1 MSERDVTGRVFCGQI
16 APLTSHPDLAVR
28 LPPLFWSASIWCAA
42 LLLSGMSSARRL
54 CAAETVPSKTTYQ
67 KAYGN
72 SKGAPSVDAAREL
85 PRYPAVAPKDALKT
99 WRVKAGF
106 RLELAASEP
115 QVRDPIAVCFDER
128 GRMFVCEMID
138 YSEMRD
144 ASPHLGRVSVLED
157 KDGDGYYE
165 TSTVFA
171 DNLAWP
177 TGLIWA
183 NGGLYVA
190 ATPDIWRFEDRDNNG
205 AAEVRT
211 RVFTGFGT
219 GLKLL
224 NVQSLLNSFQWGPD
238 NRVHVLAGGGNRGV
252 VTCPLRPELPG
263 RELGGRDFWFD
274 PLTHEFGLEP
284 GGAQYGMSFDD
295 LGRKFGCS
303 NSDHLQYWVHND
315 PVADSVEAPVLPPPA
330 PRLSIAKDGGAA
342 EVFRLSPDE
351 PWRIVRTRWRVAG
364 SVPGG
369 VEGGGRVSGYFT
381 GATGTTLYRGDAYGP
396 DFVNNSFTGDA
407 GGQLVH
413 RKRISVGPDG
423 VALTAERPADE
434 AGMEFAASTDTWVRV
449 VNFANAPDGCLHVCD
464 MYREVIEHPWSI
476 PDEIKRHLDL
486 NSGNDRGRIYRI
498 VPDNPG
504 WSRRPG
510 APGLAAADT
519 TQLVKTLAHPNGWH
533 RDTASRLLSERRPAG
548 SAVLL
553 EALLKDSASAL
564 AKLHALSLLHST
576 DLLSQEALSRALSDS
591 SPTVRGRAAL
601 LAAASFGKVV
611 PEPATLSALAR
622 LASDRDARVRFEC
635 ARTAVGLLTPETKE
649 ILSGPLQALARSDHA
664 HPWIG
669 PALLQPRHGARG
681 PHVLSPLLAQP
692 DFTGVATPFVSRLLE
707 LRAATEPASVFPEL
721 LRFALTP
728 RPNPGHLRAI
738 GQGLARNGGSLE
750 KADRDGL
757 LAPVFAEARQLAVRS
772 DAALE
777 RKLEALELLS
787 VAPEAVTVS
796 ALEAC
801 LGAGQGDGF
810 TAEAVRLLSPR
821 AGGALSRLLLA
832 RWAGAG
838 PLTKEGILNALLSRE
853 DRTQAL
859 LEAFVKGEVPVAALS
874 PARVQAL
881 VSSKVPALAGKA
893 RVALA
898 EVLPPSRESIAAKY
912 QAAATLAGDAERGSK
927 VYDARCQ
934 GCHRA
939 AGRGLQVG
947 PDLLT
952 VKGKGREALLTA
964 ILEPNKEVASQYIVH
979 TITTKAGDIYTG
991 MIAED
996 TAQAVTLLQG
1006 ASVPQNIQR
1015 KDIKGSSSEG
1025 KSMMPEGLEAG
1036 LELQSVADL
1045 LTFIETLP

>member
-1 MSERDVTGRVFCGQI
+1 MTGPVFSGQI
-16 APLTSHPDLAVR
+16 ETLTYHPDPAVR
-28 LPPLFWSASIWCAA
+28 LPPLFWSASVWCAA
-42 LLLSGMSSARRL
+42 LLLSAVSPASRL
-54 CAAETVPSKTTYQ
+54 CAAETVASKTTYQ
-67 KAYGN
+67 KAYGS
-72 SKGAPSVDAAREL
+72 SKGAPAVDAAREL
-85 PRYPAVAPKDALKT
+85 PRYPAVAPKDAVST

-144 ASPHLGRVSVLED
+144 ASPHLGRVSLLED

-165 TSTVFA
+165 TSAVFA
-171 DNLAWP
+171 DNLPWP

-190 ATPDIWRFEDRDNNG
+190 ATPDIWRFEDRDGDG

-315 PVADSVEAPVLPPPA
+315 PVADSAEAPALPPPP

-423 VALTAERPADE
+423 IALTAERPADE

-486 NSGNDRGRIYRI
+486 NSGNDRGRIYRM

-504 WSRRPG
+504 WSRRAG
-510 APGLAAADT
+510 APGLADADT
-519 TQLVKTLAHPNGWH
+519 VQLVKTLAHPNGWH
-533 RDTASRLLSERRPAG
+533 RDTASRLLSERRPPA
-548 SAVLL
+548 AVTLL
-553 EALLKDSASAL
+553 EALLKESASQL
-564 AKLHALSLLHST
+564 ARLHALSLLHST
-576 DLLSQEALSRALSDS
+576 NLLSQDALTRALSDA
-591 SPTVRGRAAL
+591 SPAVRGRAAL
-601 LAAASFGKVV
+601 LAASGPGKVALTPV
-611 PEPATLSALAR
+611 TLSALAR
-622 LASDRDARVRFEC
+622 LASDRDPRVRFEC
-635 ARTAVGLLTPETKE
+635 ARATVALLTQDTSE
-649 ILSGPLQALARSDHA
+649 ILSGALRALARSDHA
-664 HPWIG
+664 HPWIA
-669 PALLQPRHGARG
+669 PALLQSQPGARG
-681 PHVLSPLLAQP
+681 PHVLSPLLAEA
-692 DFTGVATPFVSRLLE
+692 DFISSAAPFVSRLLE

-728 RPNPGHLRAI
+728 KPNAGHLRAI
-738 GQGLARNGGSLE
+738 GQGLARTGGSLE

-757 LAPVFAEARQLAVRS
+757 LAPVFAEAKQVAVQ
-772 DAALE
+772 AGAE
-777 RKLEALELLS
+777 EARKLEALELLS
-787 VAPEAVTVS
+787 VAPEAVTAS
-796 ALEAC
+796 ALEAS
-801 LGAGQGDGF
+801 LGSGQGDGF
-810 TAEAVRLLSPR
+810 EAEAVRRLSPR

-838 PLTKEGILNALLSRE
+838 PLTREGILSALLARE
-853 DRTQAL
+853 DRTLAL
-859 LEAFVKGEVPVAALS
+859 LEAFEKGGVPVAALS
-874 PARVQAL
+874 PARIQAL
-881 VSSKVPALAGKA
+881 VSSKAPALASKA
-893 RVALA
+893 RTALA
-898 EVLPPSRESIAAKY
+898 AVLPPSRESITAKY
-912 QAAATLAGDAERGSK
+912 QVAATLPGDADRGGK

-934 GCHRA
+934 ACHRA

-952 VKGKGREALLTA
+952 VKSKGREALLTA
-964 ILEPNKEVASQYIVH
+964 ILEPNKEVASQYVVH

-1006 ASVPQNIQR
+1006 GGVPQNISR
-1015 KDIKGSSSEG
+1015 RDIKGSSSEG

>member
-42 LLLSGMSSARRL
+42 LLLSGMSPARRL

-67 KAYGN
+67 KAYGS

-171 DNLAWP
+171 DNLPWP

-190 ATPDIWRFEDRDNNG
+190 ATPDIWRFEDRDDNG

-303 NSDHLQYWVHND
+303 NSDHLQYWVHHD
-315 PVADSVEAPVLPPPA
+315 PVADTAEAPVLPPPP

-364 SVPGG
+364 SVPGL

-504 WSRRPG
+504 WSRRAG
-510 APGLAAADT
+510 APGLANADT

-553 EALLKDSASAL
+553 EALLRDSASAL
-564 AKLHALSLLHST
+564 ARLHALSLLHST

-601 LAAASFGKVV
+601 LAAACFEKIA

-692 DFTGVATPFVSRLLE
+692 DFTGVAAPFVSRLLE

-738 GQGLARNGGSLE
+738 GQGLAHNGGSLE

-810 TAEAVRLLSPR
+810 TAEAVRVLSPR

-832 RWAGAG
+832 GWAGAG
-838 PLTKEGILNALLSRE
+838 PLTREGILNALLARE
-853 DRTQAL
+853 DRTLAL

-996 TAQAVTLLQG
+996 TAQAVMLLQG
-1006 ASVPQNIQR
+1006 GSVPQNIQR

>member
-1 MSERDVTGRVFCGQI
+1 M
-16 APLTSHPDLAVR
+16 R
-28 LPPLFWSASIWCAA
+28 LPPLFRFSSVWCAA
-42 LLLSGMSSARRL
+42 LLLNGVFPAVRL
-54 CAAETVPSKTTYQ
+54 CAVETIASKTTYQ
-67 KAYGN
+67 KAYGS
-72 SKGAPSVDAAREL
+72 SKGAPAVDVAREL

-99 WRVKAGF
+99 WRVKPGF

-115 QVRDPIAVCFDER
+115 QVRDPIAICFDER
-128 GRMFVCEMID
+128 GRMFVCEMVD

-144 ASPHLGRVSVLED
+144 ADPHLGRVSVLED

-165 TSTVFA
+165 TSAVFA
-171 DNLAWP
+171 DNLSWP

-190 ATPDIWRFEDRDNNG
+190 ATPDIWRFEDRDG
-205 AAEVRT
+205 DGVAEVRT
-211 RVFTGFGT
+211 RAFTGFGT

-224 NVQSLLNSFQWGPD
+224 NVQGLLNSFQWGPD

-252 VTCPLRPELPG
+252 VSCPLRAELPG

-315 PVADSVEAPVLPPPA
+315 PVTDTAAASVVPLPS

-381 GATGTTLYRGDAYGP
+381 GATGTTIYRGDAYGP
-396 DFVNNSFTGDA
+396 DFLNNSFTGDA

-423 VALTAERPADE
+423 LTLTGERPADE
-434 AGMEFAASTDTWVRV
+434 AGMEFAASNDTWVRV

-476 PDEIKRHLDL
+476 PDEIKKHLDL
-486 NSGNDRGRIYRI
+486 NSGNDRGRIYRL
-498 VPDNPG
+498 VPDKPG
-504 WSRRPG
+504 WTRRSV
-510 APGLAAADT
+510 ATGLAAADT
-519 TQLVKTLAHPNGWH
+519 VELVKTLGHPNGWH
-533 RDTASRLLSERRPAG
+533 RDTASRLLSERQPTG
-548 SAVLL
+548 AVALL
-553 EALLKDSASAL
+553 EALLKGSPNEL
-564 AKLHALSLLHST
+564 ARLHALNLLHST
-576 DLLSQEALSRALSDS
+576 NLLSQETLSGALSDASTAVRSRAL
-591 SPTVRGRAAL
+591 L
-601 LAAASFGKVV
+601 LAAASLAKVT
-611 PEPATLSALAR
+611 PSHATLSAIAR

-635 ARTAVGLLTPETKE
+635 ARTTVALLAPETSA
-649 ILSGPLQALARSDHA
+649 ILSDALLALARTDHA
-664 HPWIG
+664 HPWIA
-669 PALLQPRHGARG
+669 PALLQLQRGAGG
-681 PHVLSPLLAQP
+681 PHVLSPLLE
-692 DFTGVATPFVSRLLE
+692 DTNFTGGAAPFVSRLLE

-728 RPNPGHLRAI
+728 KPNPGHLRSLA
-738 GQGLARNGGSLE
+738 QGLARNGSSLE
-750 KADRDGL
+750 KADREGL
-757 LAPVFAEARQLAVRS
+757 LTPVFAEARRIADRA
-772 DAALE
+772 DAAAE
-777 RKLEALELLS
+777 RRLEALELLS
-787 VAPEAVTVS
+787 VAPEAVVA
-796 ALEAC
+796 ALLHEC
-801 LGAGQGDGF
+801 LRPGQEDGFGAG
-810 TAEAVRLLSPR
+810 ALRLLSPR
-821 AGGALSRLLLA
+821 AGGALSQLLLA

-838 PLTKEGILNALLSRE
+838 PRTREAILDALLARE
-853 DRTQAL
+853 ERTLAL
-859 LEAFVKGEVPVAALS
+859 LEAIVQGEVPAAVLS

-881 VSSKVPALAGKA
+881 VSSKVAAIANKARMALAA
-893 RVALA
+893 VI
-898 EVLPPSRESIAAKY
+898 PPSRESVVAKY
-912 QAAATLAGDAERGSK
+912 QGAAALAGDAERGGK
-927 VYDARCQ
+927 VYDTRCQ

-939 AGRGLQVG
+939 AGRGVQVG

-952 VKGKGREALLTA
+952 VKSKGREALLTA
-964 ILEPNKEVASQYIVH
+964 ILDPHKEVASQYIVH
-979 TITTKAGDIYTG
+979 TITTKGGEIYTG
-991 MIAED
+991 MISED

-1006 ASVPQNIQR
+1006 GVLPQSIAR

-1036 LELQSVADL
+1036 LEVQSLADL